1 MQFRIRYFI
10 SAPSPFSR
18 QIAYLERRKTKHGH
32 TDLCDVLQFV
42 QMLANPRY
50 LNHLATQ
57 KLFDNEEFVAYLQY
71 LQYFRQP
78 KYIRYLQ

>member
-1 MQFRIRYFI
+1 MRY
-10 SAPSPFSR
+10 APNARSREIPSLDERTR
-18 QIAYLERRKTKHGH
+18 QIMTILTR
-32 TDLCDVLQFV
+32 DVAQFV

-57 KLFDNEEFVAYLQY
+57 KLFDNEEFVAYLEY

-78 KYIRYLQ
+78 EYIRYLQ